1 MDLQVP
7 QNFYCS
13 ILDTQRENFLL
24 EYFVGVQKLAR
35 EKRIRKDSLLVR
47 ARVFLVLQY
56 LILGYW
62 FIAVDRNVR
71 VGVLDAGESDQEVMS
86 K

>member
-1 MDLQVP
+1 MDLRVP
-7 QNFYCS
+7 LNFYCS
-13 ILDTQRENFLL
+13 TVDAQR
-24 EYFVGVQKLAR
+24 EYFVGFPKSSR
-35 EKRIRKDSLLVR
+35 EKRVKKDSLLVR

-56 LILGYW
+56 LILGYL
-62 FIAVDRNVR
+62 FIAVDRNVC